1 MNSREFEKYLKDEG
15 LQDTTDGTLYA
26 MWNYQQKKINDL
38 QLRLDIKDDIIMA
51 YKLVIDAL
59 IKTALGKDKALKKQ
73 NESIAT
79 LIDVITEAA
88 DV

>member
-1 MNSREFEKYLKDEG
+1 MNSREEFEKWYVEENLNLMAEEKDVVIE
-15 LQDTTDGTLYA
+15 A
-26 MWNYQQKKINDL
+26 WNYQQKKI
-38 QLRLDIKDDIIMA
+38 
-51 YKLVIDAL
+51 DAL
-59 IKTALGKDKALKKQ
+59 EATLKKQ

>member
-1 MNSREFEKYLKDEG
+1 MNSREFEKWYASSFEGDMFWSKKD
-15 LQDTTDGTLYA
+15 DCYVPIKA
-26 MWNYQQKKINDL
+26 HYMWLAWQEQQKKI
-38 QLRLDIKDDIIMA
+38 
-51 YKLVIDAL
+51 DAL
-59 IKTALGKDKALKKQ
+59 EATLKKQ